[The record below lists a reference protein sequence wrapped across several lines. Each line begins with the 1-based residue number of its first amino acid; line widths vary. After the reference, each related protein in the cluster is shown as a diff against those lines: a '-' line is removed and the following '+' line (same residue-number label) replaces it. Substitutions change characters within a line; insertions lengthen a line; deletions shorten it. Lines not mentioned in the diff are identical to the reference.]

1 MQMAIAYP
9 SDLLTNWNIGID
21 DFLKKQRKSLLTFPD
36 YSAIPSLSIFLQ

>member
-21 DFLKKQRKSLLTFPD
+21 DFLKKTAQVIANFP
-36 YSAIPSLSIFLQ
+36 